1 MRGILSGLGDMVAEM
16 LLQKQ
21 IRKMFLDCFLT
32 VNQTVVRHYG
42 QKAIR
47 LVICCPL
54 SVCSAKAVHHKLSR
68 PDAKPFPRLLVLGMN
83 FCGTASPW
91 TMPDIG

>member
-32 VNQTVVRHYG
+32 VNQTVVRH
-42 QKAIR
+42 
-47 LVICCPL
+47 
-54 SVCSAKAVHHKLSR
+54 
-68 PDAKPFPRLLVLGMN
+68 
-83 FCGTASPW
+83 
-91 TMPDIG
+91 